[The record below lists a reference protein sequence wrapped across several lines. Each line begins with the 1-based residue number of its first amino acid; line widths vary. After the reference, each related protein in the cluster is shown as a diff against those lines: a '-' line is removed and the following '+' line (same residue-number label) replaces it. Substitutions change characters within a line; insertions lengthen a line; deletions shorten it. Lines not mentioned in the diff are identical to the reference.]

1 MSKKPSNI
9 EQLKNFAFEI
19 PKEGLIVRK
28 KGKMNAIYNSVTIER
43 VLSMDKC
50 YCIQNGYVTFITNSQ
65 EYLIPYFVGIA
76 EILRKEGFTEIFL
89 VHAFEKGDYPFDSDK
104 AKRWKE
110 VCSAVNQINLNDKRL
125 YIAELVAKRHVG
137 CIPKK
142 METRSI
148 KIDQEFLIK
157 TVGGNIKKIRP
168 LVDIKNLTRRDY
180 SLIGT
185 FNVLN
190 GIGTIVSNNAETI
203 ICKTLPDFELLMQ
216 CAGYSL
222 NPALP
227 VLMADGETFLD
238 IHVQKLFSYVLN
250 LS

>member
-89 VHAFEKGDYPFDSDK
+89 VHALK
-104 AKRWKE
+104 KE
-110 VCSAVNQINLNDKRL
+110 IILLTVIRQKDGRKFVQLLTK
-125 YIAELVAKRHVG
+125 
-137 CIPKK
+137 
-142 METRSI
+142 SI
-148 KIDQEFLIK
+148 
-157 TVGGNIKKIRP
+157 
-168 LVDIKNLTRRDY
+168 
-180 SLIGT
+180 
-185 FNVLN
+185 
-190 GIGTIVSNNAETI
+190 
-203 ICKTLPDFELLMQ
+203 
-216 CAGYSL
+216 
-222 NPALP
+222 
-227 VLMADGETFLD
+227 
-238 IHVQKLFSYVLN
+238 
-250 LS
+250 

>member
-19 PKEGLIVRK
+19 PKEGLRIRK
-28 KGKMNAIYNSVTIER
+28 KGKINIYNTVNIDRLLSVNN
-43 VLSMDKC
+43 C
-50 YCIQNGYVTFITNSQ
+50 YCIQNGYVTFIADNQ
-65 EYLIPYFVGIA
+65 EYIVPYFVGIA
-76 EILRKEGFTEIFL
+76 EILRKEQFIEVFL

-110 VCSAVNQINLNDKRL
+110 ICSAVKQINLDDKRL

-137 CIPKK
+137 YIPKK
-142 METRSI
+142 LETRSI

-157 TVGGNIKKIRP
+157 TAGGSIKKIRP
-168 LVDIKNLTRRDY
+168 LVDINNLTRRDY

-185 FNVLN
+185 YNVSN
-190 GIGTIVSNNAETI
+190 GISTIVSNHAETF
-203 ICKTLPDFELLMQ
+203 ICKTLPEFELLMQ

-222 NPALP
+222 NQALP

-238 IHVQKLFSYVLN
+238 IHVQKLFSYILD
-250 LS
+250 LK